1 MTLLEDGVSFEE
13 AAINEA
19 LSCVCNGFERCDIR
33 PGDDVLVI
41 GAGPIGIMHGMLARM
56 AGAGRVYINDLSA
69 ERLATCKAIDPAF
82 LTVEGDIEEVIARDT
97 RGEGVQ
103 VCITACPSP
112 AAQATALRVCGNNAR
127 INFFGGVPA
136 DRQPVPL
143 DTNLIHYKQLKV
155 SGTTRA
161 SLTQIRKTLRFISS
175 GVLNVKPL
183 ITRTLPLT
191 AIGQALDY
199 AAAADGLKNV
209 ILF

>member
-1 MTLLEDGVSFEE
+1 MESG
-13 AAINEA
+13 
-19 LSCVCNGFERCDIR
+19 GFSPCQHHAF
-33 PGDDVLVI
+33 
-41 GAGPIGIMHGMLARM
+41 AGFSRNAETFVEVRISL
-56 AGAGRVYINDLSA
+56 GRAS
-69 ERLATCKAIDPAF
+69 R
-82 LTVEGDIEEVIARDT
+82 
-97 RGEGVQ
+97 
-103 VCITACPSP
+103 
-112 AAQATALRVCGNNAR
+112 
-127 INFFGGVPA
+127 PA

-161 SLTQIRKTLRFISS
+161 SLTQFRKTLRFISS

>member
-1 MTLLEDGVSFEE
+1 M
-13 AAINEA
+13 
-19 LSCVCNGFERCDIR
+19 
-33 PGDDVLVI
+33 
-41 GAGPIGIMHGMLARM
+41 
-56 AGAGRVYINDLSA
+56 
-69 ERLATCKAIDPAF
+69 
-82 LTVEGDIEEVIARDT
+82 EGDIEEVIARDT

-161 SLTQIRKTLRFISS
+161 SLTQFRKTLRFISS

>member
-1 MTLLEDGVSFEE
+1 M
-13 AAINEA
+13 
-19 LSCVCNGFERCDIR
+19 
-33 PGDDVLVI
+33 
-41 GAGPIGIMHGMLARM
+41 
-56 AGAGRVYINDLSA
+56 
-69 ERLATCKAIDPAF
+69 
-82 LTVEGDIEEVIARDT
+82 
-97 RGEGVQ
+97 
-103 VCITACPSP
+103 CITACPSP

-127 INFFGGVPA
+127 VNFFGGVPA

-143 DTNLIHYKQLKV
+143 YTNLIHYKQLKV

-161 SLTQIRKTLRFISS
+161 SLTQFRKTLRFISS